1 MWCISLTAEY
11 EVIILFMSFA
21 AAAKIM
27 PHEWFHVLLNFVE
40 RNIIYPGLFLSALTS
55 SASKL
60 VDKFGP

>member
-1 MWCISLTAEY
+1 
-11 EVIILFMSFA
+11 MSFA

-40 RNIIYPGLFLSALTS
+40 RNIIYPALFLSALTS

-60 VDKFGP
+60 VDKFGH